1 MASVNGTTK
10 IMLEPL
16 AWAGS
21 NTHSVFEPSSQRT
34 NYLLSAN
41 SPIRYIVQW
50 TRGGL
55 LDTTIPSQT
64 GDVVNAIFEIKE
76 SMENIPYSDMRTVAT
91 IRKSRDVPNMAYGG
105 VTYNESGNFIAGGHQ
120 FSLDISSI
128 ASDLLSYSLVPINK
142 GTFQTYK
149 FGGLNGGG
157 TPQDNYIGGSP
168 NTQVSQYRLSLNGAA
183 RRIDIEVKF
192 EVLDS
197 NGNLTIATNGS
208 LTMNTI
214 TVINSAEQW
223 EEDTVNLQD
232 YIIKKS
238 QYYKFL
244 NNFSSTIKK
253 PVREEDQAEWL
264 YFYIHNANDTAYG
277 VSNEMGLKVETFTS
291 AGAAE
296 NTFYINEFKG
306 LLDIEVGGELSN
318 LQRKVLAQNVSPYFI
333 ENTAAA
339 KEKSDEDLVSYAGS
353 KITSSTSYYRVSLS
367 KIQLTNP
374 YNERRATEYKYY
386 IIDREPEH
394 PYGYVRFHWL
404 NRKGG
409 IDSYTA
415 KRDVVEGIGVDRNT
429 FERKSPDKLW
439 LQNTSAP
446 STNYYDDNMRGDLYK
461 GGAEVLNVNAN
472 RNHSVYTEPLN
483 KDDAKWLEEIITSP
497 NVWIE
502 HQSEATERRNTQNSY
517 LRPST
522 KGYIPIVI
530 TNSDAET
537 VNQESGLVKF
547 NIEFTHS
554 HSINTQ
560 RN

>member
-1 MASVNGTTK
+1 MPSINGTTK

-16 AWAGS
+16 AWAYS

-50 TRGGL
+50 TRSGL

-76 SMENIPYSDMRTVAT
+76 SVENIPYSDMRTVAT

-105 VTYNESGNFIAGGHQ
+105 VTYNESGNYIAGGHQ

-128 ASDLLSYSLVPINK
+128 TSDLLSYSLVP
-142 GTFQTYK
+142 
-149 FGGLNGGG
+149 
-157 TPQDNYIGGSP
+157 
-168 NTQVSQYRLSLNGAA
+168 QYRLSLNGAA

-197 NGNLTIATNGS
+197 NGNLTIASNQPEK
-208 LTMNTI
+208 MNVI

-232 YIIKKS
+232 YIIKKT

-264 YFYIHNANDTAYG
+264 YFYIHNANDAAYG

-291 AGAAE
+291 AGAAQ

-306 LLDIEVGGELSN
+306 LLDTETGGELSD

-333 ENTAAA
+333 QNTAAA
-339 KEKSDEDLVSYAGS
+339 KEKSNQNLVSYAGN
-353 KITSSTSYYRVSLS
+353 KITDSTTECLYL
-367 KIQLTNP
+367 KFNLTP
-374 YNERRATEYKYY
+374 H
-386 IIDREPEH
+386 IM
-394 PYGYVRFHWL
+394 
-404 NRKGG
+404 KG
-409 IDSYTA
+409 
-415 KRDVVEGIGVDRNT
+415 E
-429 FERKSPDKLW
+429 
-439 LQNTSAP
+439 LQNI
-446 STNYYDDNMRGDLYK
+446 N
-461 GGAEVLNVNAN
+461 
-472 RNHSVYTEPLN
+472 
-483 KDDAKWLEEIITSP
+483 IT
-497 NVWIE
+497 
-502 HQSEATERRNTQNSY
+502 
-517 LRPST
+517 
-522 KGYIPIVI
+522 
-530 TNSDAET
+530 
-537 VNQESGLVKF
+537 
-547 NIEFTHS
+547 
-554 HSINTQ
+554 
-560 RN
+560 